1 MPLYRYLVRQS
12 VTRRAFA
19 IQLSSCLQLQLFIIK
34 LYCLYKNNF
43 RPFLQYLSSYDS
55 SPLIKYQIARVINSV
70 DEVSFSIDLQQY
82 FSIQQFSNSSKLDQI
97 HTIIGHS
104 TQNIHPCIIYYKESF
119 GEYYIVLH
127 YFTIIYSNDTYW
139 LLSSWGVDSFCVTP
153 AVIEIDLAEFTT
165 LLSLLSDHD
174 KRIAN
179 KELFASLMTKY
190 FFSTP
195 HKNRSTDNEIPQ
207 KLLSYIS
214 SDIDYYG
221 GIIPGYIEEIDQL
234 IKIAIKS
241 RNRIT
246 IKKPRTNKKT
256 RKKTRKQ
263 TRKSMRRT
271 YRNKTIAIK
280 SRNRITFKKPRTNKQ
295 TRKQTRK

>member
-1 MPLYRYLVRQS
+1 VHLQRY
-12 VTRRAFA
+12 
-19 IQLSSCLQLQLFIIK
+19 FI
-34 LYCLYKNNF
+34 
-43 RPFLQYLSSYDS
+43 R
-55 SPLIKYQIARVINSV
+55 
-70 DEVSFSIDLQQY
+70 
-82 FSIQQFSNSSKLDQI
+82 QQFKNTSKLDQI

-179 KELFASLMTKY
+179 KELFDSLMTKY

-246 IKKPRTNKKT
+246 FKKPRTNKKT
-256 RKKTRKQ
+256 RK
-263 TRKSMRRT
+263 SMRRT
-271 YRNKTIAIK
+271 RRNKTH
-280 SRNRITFKKPRTNKQ
+280 PPL
-295 TRKQTRK
+295 